1 MNTSAVVTIAKSVL
15 FCAAVVDA
23 FGDRSSTIAYDKM
36 KSRVKFT
43 LII

>member
-1 MNTSAVVTIAKSVL
+1 MITSTVVTDAKSVL
-15 FCAAVVDA
+15 LGAAVVVA